1 MGQYYYGVIL
11 DAKTR
16 KPIMADYPLGGM
28 KLAESGLWSMSRMV
42 YELSKKGRAYKQRVT
57 WAGDYS
63 ERLDYDGDN
72 LWHYIEEHKIP
83 ETMDKEFKRYPLK
96 AQVYSEAW
104 YDKIDKFF
112 HQYVYDKDYVIRE
125 EFRYLCNHDR
135 REWIDLMPFYTA
147 EKRYFWNPLA
157 ILTSDPTCRCGGG
170 GDYRFKDDFE
180 WYGAWSDCIL
190 SSEAMPP
197 LNYKR
202 IAPMFN
208 AEKPLA
214 DDDPL
219 LESPPAPPAIENT
232 QTFADRLRA
241 ALQKNYGEAA

>member
-1 MGQYYYGVIL
+1 MGQYYHGVIL

-16 KPIMADYPLGGM
+16 KPVMATYPLFM
-28 KLAESGLWSMSRMV
+28 KMVETGLWDVSRMV

-63 ERLDYDGDN
+63 ERLDYDGDT
-72 LWHYIEEHKIP
+72 LYCYITNGNVP
-83 ETMDKEFKRYPLK
+83 ETMGEEYRKFPIKADKF
-96 AQVYSEAW
+96 SEAW
-104 YDKIDKFF
+104 YDAVDKFF
-112 HQYVYDKDYVIRE
+112 RQYVTDEKDIIRE

-147 EKRYFWNPLA
+147 EERRFWNPLA
-157 ILTSDPTCRCGGG
+157 ILTSDPTCRCGGN
-170 GDYRFKDDFE
+170 GDYRYKDDFE

-219 LESPPAPPAIENT
+219 LQTDPIAPDHLIEES
-232 QTFADRLRA
+232 FSDRLRA
-241 ALQKNYGEAA
+241 AIKKYYGEVA